1 MTGTDIRAIRV
12 RITGRVQ
19 GVGFR
24 AWTRRQAER
33 RGLAGWV
40 RNEPDGSVAALIAG
54 PRAAVEAMVGLLH
67 AGPPGAAVAGVEI
80 GEADASDVG
89 RDFAVR
95 RW

>member
-1 MTGTDIRAIRV
+1 MTGDDIRAVRV

-24 AWTRRQAER
+24 AWTRRQAHDI
-33 RGLAGWV
+33 GLAGWV
-40 RNEPDGSVAALIAG
+40 RNEADGSVAALIEG
-54 PRAAVEAMVGLLH
+54 PRATVGAMLARLH
-67 AGPPGAAVAGVEI
+67 EGPAGAAVAGVEVV
-80 GEADASDVG
+80 EAEPGTAG